1 MARQVYGKE
10 TKLAMRPIKQKKRR
24 YYALVF
30 FLVIAIVGAVAGLK
44 MYNDYKRDKGFN
56 EAMDKMSTAL
66 QMGDYAGL
74 RAAEKA
80 IAEEAGRNNPRVEA
94 VGHTVL
100 LRALLWRV
108 FTGEPVLISECRK
121 FVSFLKEPLED
132 DTGKTFDSPYKDEP
146 FTQVADAVVKA
157 IDPMDAAQ
165 VKEAQDA
172 LNAMDPTLLSEG
184 EKEYWLAISH
194 WAAGEW
200 VPAEAQMKRA
210 VQAADNPHHRFGLAR
225 TLDQAG
231 KTPDAITEYNKVIS
245 ANPAHVGA
253 QAYLLLAELTPEQDP
268 VAAGEA
274 FFTEHEGTVPARV
287 ASDLTVVMAN
297 ALCLQGEEGKARK
310 IIQQAKI
317 NDPGYKILLEW
328 APPLPP
334 EPVEG
339 EEAE

>member
-1 MARQVYGKE
+1 VARQVYGKE

-30 FLVIAIVGAVAGLK
+30 LFAAAIVGLIVGFN
-44 MYNDYKRDKGFN
+44 MYSSYKRDKGFN
-56 EAMDKMSTAL
+56 EAMDKMNTAL

-80 IAEEAGRNNPRVEA
+80 IAVEAARNNPRVEA

-121 FVSFLKEPLED
+121 FVSFLSEPLED
-132 DTGKTFDSPYKDEP
+132 DTGKTFESPYKDEP
-146 FTQVADAVVKA
+146 MTQVADAVVKA
-157 IDPMDAAQ
+157 IDPMDEQQ

-172 LNAMDPTLLSEG
+172 LNAMDPTLLGAG
-184 EKEYWLAISH
+184 EKEYWIAITH

-231 KTPDAITEYNKVIS
+231 KTAEAITEYQKVIA
-245 ANPAHVGA
+245 ANPAHVA
-253 QAYLLLAELTPEQDP
+253 AKAYLLIAELTPEQNP
-268 VAAGEA
+268 VSAGEA
-274 FFTEHEGTVPARV
+274 FFTEHEGKVPARV

-297 ALCLQGEEGKARK
+297 GLSLQGKEDKARK
-310 IIQQAKI
+310 IIHQAKV
-317 NDPGYKILLEW
+317 NDPGYKALLEW
-328 APPLPP
+328 APPAPP
-334 EPVEG
+334 QP
-339 EEAE
+339 AEDGTAG